1 MVVQHG
7 DSIDNNV
14 SLRMNR
20 PLLMKLSTNRSV
32 TSRLTNEPVSFQRFR
47 ISYEGTNVRVY
58 RFKSSR
64 NFYTKDVSSSFPD
77 PSTQQIRDTL
87 FSIIE
92 KRETARCVF
101 IHFLSLHSRILS
113 RLQRRR
119 RKSAKKNE
127 ETLQEDFYSQWIKV

>member
-1 MVVQHG
+1 MVVLHG

-101 IHFLSLHSRILS
+101 THFLSLHSRILS